1 MHLKRTGT
9 IGSRVDDPERGLA
22 KIVRDHARE
31 FRNERMVLY
40 AGASLLTD
48 SQKRIS
54 GIDLSALPAMGR
66 LETKE
71 QPGADTV
78 AELERWMSDLAS
90 EMFGVG
96 WADLRL
102 PSCTIANLAIY
113 SFLAK
118 AGDLLLAPAARDGGH
133 LSQRRGGTPSI
144 LGIDVQDLPF
154 DGAMQC
160 LDEARAANM
169 IRSMRPRLVM
179 LGRSVILG
187 PDSLAR
193 VIEASR
199 SVGALTI
206 YDASH
211 VSGLI
216 ASGVFDNPMS
226 HGIDVMTSSTYKT
239 LGGPAG
245 GMVLFRDPDL
255 GRAFSQH
262 VDSAFLAN
270 QNASRFPAIISAIW
284 SCRPETHYGT
294 KVLKT
299 TDVMKVS
306 FASRGIAVLLPG
318 SPARS
323 HQVVAPIGS
332 LEHARSVMKSLEAA
346 GILVGTCPIPGTEAK
361 FGLRFGSHIMASL
374 GVGQGEVEV
383 VISLVADILHQTEWG
398 ARTLDSS
405 DLRCRN
411 SRSTIRRLLK
421 STPGIVR

>member
-1 MHLKRTGT
+1 MRLNRTPT
-9 IGSRVDDPERGLA
+9 TGSRVDDPDRGLA
-22 KIVRDHARE
+22 RIVRAHARE
-31 FRNERMVLY
+31 FRNDRIVLY

-48 SQKRIS
+48 NQKRIS
-54 GIDLSALPAMGR
+54 GVDLSALPAMGR
-66 LETKE
+66 PETKE

-78 AELERWMSDLAS
+78 AGLEQWMSDLAS
-90 EMFGVG
+90 EMFAVG

-102 PSCTIANLAIY
+102 PSCTIANLAVY

-154 DGAMQC
+154 DGVSQC
-160 LDEARAANM
+160 LDEARAADM
-169 IRSMRPRLVM
+169 IVSMRPRLVM

-187 PDSLAR
+187 PDTLDR

-216 ASGVFDNPMS
+216 VSGAFDNPMS
-226 HGIDVMTSSTYKT
+226 RGIDVMTSSTYKT

-255 GRAFSQH
+255 GRAFSHH

-284 SCRPETHYGT
+284 SCRPETNYGAN
-294 KVLKT
+294 VLRT
-299 TDVMKVS
+299 ADAMKAS

-318 SPARS
+318 TPARS

-332 LEHARSVMKSLEAA
+332 LQQARSVMKSLEAA
-346 GILVGTCPIPGTEAK
+346 GILVGTCPVPGVEGK

-374 GVGQGEVEV
+374 GIGRGAVDIVVG
-383 VISLVADILHQTEWG
+383 LVADVLQQTEWG
-398 ARTLDSS
+398 AHALESS
-405 DLRCRN
+405 DRRCRN
-411 SRSTIRRLLK
+411 SRSTIRQLLK
-421 STPGIVR
+421 STG